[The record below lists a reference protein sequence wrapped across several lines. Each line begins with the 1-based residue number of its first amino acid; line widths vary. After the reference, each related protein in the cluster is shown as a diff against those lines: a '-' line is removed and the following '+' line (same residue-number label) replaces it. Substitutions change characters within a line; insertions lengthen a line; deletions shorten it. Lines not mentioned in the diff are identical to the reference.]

1 MSQKELN
8 YIEDIFNHEMLL
20 ITIIDRVCDEYDDDH
35 YSSLMGECL
44 DNHESNCKKAL
55 KLLEGSK

>member
-8 YIEDIFNHEMLL
+8 YIEDIYNHEMLL
-20 ITIIDRVCDEYDDDH
+20 INIIERVCDEYDDER

-44 DNHESNCKKAL
+44 DTHENLNKKIL
-55 KLLEGSK
+55 KLLEGGK